1 MGKKQPAKLTPV
13 TSQAA
18 YPTLIEV
25 RREGGFLL
33 KGLAAAVLAT
43 GLSGCGKSSDVS
55 EVPRIHPGD
64 AAPVDAT
71 LSYEVSGTSDL
82 GVPDQSTAP
91 EVGGIGGAIDV
102 AGLYDS
108 PIKDSTDPSD
118 TPSEPDAAIRIDAP
132 DAARPDLRNP
142 IYWVDGGPSDI
153 GPRLGQ
159 DARDSATERRSPDA
173 SDDSESD
180 VK

>member
-13 TSQAA
+13 TSQAT
-18 YPTLIEV
+18 YPTLIEA
-25 RREGGFLL
+25 RRDGGLLL

-43 GLSGCGKSSDVS
+43 GLAGCGQSTATSG
-55 EVPRIHPGD
+55 VPARDGGD

-71 LSYEVSGTSDL
+71 VSYEVSGTSDL
-82 GVPDQSTAP
+82 GVPDRSTAP

-108 PIKDSTDPSD
+108 PIKDATDPSD
-118 TPSEPDAAIRIDAP
+118 TPSEPDAAIRVDAP

-142 IYWVDGGPSDI
+142 VTWVDGGPSDV
-153 GPRLGQ
+153 GPWLGQ
-159 DARDSATERRSPDA
+159 DARDSATETRSPDA
-173 SDDSESD
+173 SADSESD